1 MLLMGNQTKTGIG
14 TEPGIETRP
23 SRSPLTYLG
32 LTAGLTVPF
41 WLVGALVETP
51 EGSPVKL
58 PTSALALICPIAAAS
73 ILVARDEGLRG
84 VGRLL
89 RRSVSLRGI
98 RPKWYLPIATLP
110 PLAYLGAYGAMRLAG
125 QERAGP
131 TITLADLAVLAAI
144 FVVAGVAEEA
154 GWTGYA
160 TEPLRDRWGALPAA
174 VGIGAVWGLVHV
186 VPDLQGGQDASWIF
200 WQRVVGSIA
209 LRILIVWLF
218 VNTGSVG
225 AAVLF
230 HAVENLCWQVL
241 ASTGPYQPEFVAPII
256 ALVAVLVASLW
267 GPRTL
272 ARFRFG
278 GGSLSP
284 STSPT

>member
-1 MLLMGNQTKTGIG
+1 MLLMGLETKS
-14 TEPGIETRP
+14 P
-23 SRSPLTYLG
+23 RSPLTYLA

-58 PTSALALICPIAAAS
+58 PTSALALICPVAAAS

-84 VGRLL
+84 VRGLL
-89 RRSVSLRGI
+89 RRSVSLRAI
-98 RPKWYLPIATLP
+98 RPTWFLPILALP
-110 PLAYLGAYGAMRLAG
+110 PIAYLGAYGAMRLAG
-125 QERAGP
+125 LERSAP
-131 TITLADLAVLAAI
+131 AITLADLAVLAAI

-174 VGIGAVWGLVHV
+174 VVIGAVWGLVHV

-241 ASTGPYQPEFVAPII
+241 ASTGPYEPGFVAPTF
-256 ALVAVLVASLW
+256 ALVAALVVALW

-278 GGSLSP
+278 GRSLAP
-284 STSPT
+284 STSAT

>member
-1 MLLMGNQTKTGIG
+1 MLLMGSKTKMGPRTTLG
-14 TEPGIETRP
+14 TETRAP
-23 SRSPLTYLG
+23 RSPLTYLA

-41 WLVGALVETP
+41 WLIGALIETP
-51 EGSPVKL
+51 EGSPVQL
-58 PTSALALICPIAAAS
+58 PTSALALVCPVAAAS

-84 VGRLL
+84 ARGLL

-98 RPKWYLPIATLP
+98 EPRWFLPILALP
-110 PLAYLGAYGAMRLAG
+110 PIAYLGAYGAMRLAG
-125 QERAGP
+125 QERPGSSV
-131 TITLADLAVLAAI
+131 TLVDLAVLAAI

-174 VGIGAVWGLVHV
+174 VVIGAVWGLVHV
-186 VPDLQGGQDASWIF
+186 VPDLQGGQDANWIF

-230 HAVENLCWQVL
+230 HAVENLSWQAL
-241 ASTGPYQPEFVAPII
+241 ASTGPYEPWFVAPTFALMA
-256 ALVAVLVASLW
+256 ALVVALW
-267 GPRTL
+267 GPQTL
-272 ARFRFG
+272 DRFRFG